1 MNEFNIPNHVIASSQ
16 TTSAFK
22 LSRKF
27 PAKFT
32 YTTKKNGWLVH
43 YYSDLPGCVALSEVW
58 LKKITDFY
66 EESAPCWSLITPYQ
80 GDSVFFMLV
89 RDGVVRESIVLPV
102 GDLDEVDLACSD
114 TIYMTEPSEVNVAYA
129 QVRKRL
135 NEIGL
140 NDRVC
145 SIHPLNDNEY
155 LGFELNA
162 KRSYKM
168 ATIFTSLA
176 VLLIALLLIWSPTKQ
191 DAKQTQE
198 EQVIDEYLGYRS
210 QMKTTL
216 PAFEAINSAFRM
228 ASYGVLLPK
237 GWSLN
242 QITLNGHQVIATV
255 MREKEGLYSVAQTW
269 LEMHSDLKPFATLYP
284 DRLLITQSISTTLN
298 HWENQIPTYG
308 SIQPLID
315 KLVVQSWG
323 VDSFKESKSATF
335 TALEMTVRKED
346 VYVNELQSLVNTFS
360 ELPIGIN
367 SIAIAPDGIATY
379 RVEMNLKYI
388 GENQ

>member
-1 MNEFNIPNHVIASSQ
+1 M
-16 TTSAFK
+16 
-22 LSRKF
+22 
-27 PAKFT
+27 
-32 YTTKKNGWLVH
+32 
-43 YYSDLPGCVALSEVW
+43 
-58 LKKITDFY
+58 
-66 EESAPCWSLITPYQ
+66 
-80 GDSVFFMLV
+80 FFMLV

-114 TIYMTEPSEVNVAYA
+114 TIYMTEPSEIMVAYA

-145 SIHPLNDNEY
+145 SIHPLNDDEY

-168 ATIFTSLA
+168 VSIFTSLA

-323 VDSFKESKSATF
+323 VDSFKESKSAIF